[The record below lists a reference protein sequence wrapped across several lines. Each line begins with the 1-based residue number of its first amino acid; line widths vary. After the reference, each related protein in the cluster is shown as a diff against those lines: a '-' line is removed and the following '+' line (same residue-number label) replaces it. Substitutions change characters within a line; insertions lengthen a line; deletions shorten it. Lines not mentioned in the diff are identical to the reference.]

1 MFLSVHI
8 LLFFL
13 IVYPFQN
20 KKFEKL
26 LVAAIDFGTTYSGYA
41 FITKDD
47 YEKCMGD
54 NSKIHCP
61 TWAAPGGR
69 TYKAPTTVLFQ
80 PDKTFHS
87 FGYEA
92 EKFYHENSENIDFKE
107 WYYFKHFK
115 MKLYTDK
122 VNSLP
127 SYSDKYTRPN
137 IIRRNLRLSR
147 NL

>member
-1 MFLSVHI
+1 LRASGFIFVI
-8 LLFFL
+8 
-13 IVYPFQN
+13 YRFQN
-20 KKFEKL
+20 QKIGKL

-54 NSKIHCP
+54 NSRIHCP
-61 TWAAPGGR
+61 TWAGPGGR
-69 TYKAPTTVLFQ
+69 SYKAPTTVLFQ
-80 PDKTFHS
+80 PNKTFHS

-92 EKFYHENSENIDFKE
+92 EKFYLENSDNLDLKE

-122 VNSLP
+122 VKSSFVMKAYPEYVVPKSIAATNNFPIFLF
-127 SYSDKYTRPN
+127 
-137 IIRRNLRLSR
+137 
-147 NL
+147 